1 MADTKQLFEIL
12 VKQIKLDS
20 LLSSKASFADG
31 KLTKLEVH
39 KNSKRW
45 TFFFEFNDVLPFDEF
60 LTFVKALKA
69 SFDGIA
75 QVDFEISTKKA
86 QLREKDIK
94 DYWNYVLN
102 DCGVNS
108 PMVISRISQT
118 PPYMQDGQVFFDVSN
133 DFMAD
138 IIDGNLMNGLQSE
151 YSSLGFPDFK
161 IRTNIDQNKS
171 QEKEAAMKAA
181 NAEKAK
187 QFQAKAKEASE
198 KKAAKPAGN
207 VSKVGRKIPDDQEI
221 TQMVDIIEE
230 DRGKVVEG
238 YVFDIDVRKLK
249 SGRSLLILKVTDYTS
264 SFSIK
269 KFSNGEDDE
278 NFFNSLD
285 KGAWIRVR
293 GSVQEDNFSRELV
306 IMAQDI
312 NVIKHES
319 RQDTAEEDNK
329 RIELH
334 AHTNMSQMDAIPS
347 ATDLIKRASDWG
359 QPAIAIT
366 DHHALQAFPE
376 AFSAGK
382 KFGVKIAYGVEIDLV
397 DEGNPIAYNLR
408 DQKLAGSEYV
418 IFDTE
423 TTGLSAVYDSII
435 EIGATK
441 MKNGEVIDRFDKF
454 INPGHPLSEVT
465 TNLTSITTEMVENAP
480 DESVIIGEFMD
491 FIGDDILVGH
501 NVTFDMGFM
510 NAALTRMGRNRLSMP
525 VIDTLEMSRTL
536 HSEYRNHKLDSL
548 AKRYNI
554 VLEHH
559 HRADSDAE
567 TTGYLMYKLF
577 DELEDKFGT
586 DNVSQLNDHIGGD
599 EAYKQARPSHA
610 ILLAQTQ
617 AGLKNM
623 FKIVSY
629 SMTQYYYRTA
639 RVPRRLLNK
648 YREGII
654 VGSACENGEVFT
666 SMMQKGYDETRELA
680 QYYDYLEVMPRSLY
694 QHLIDIKIIKDEAA
708 LQEILKNIVKLGKE
722 LKKPVVATGDV
733 HYIDEHDKVYRD
745 IVIKAV
751 KSNAL
756 ARRPQLPDVQFRTT
770 NEMFDE
776 FSYMDQATEQEIIVD
791 NPKKIMDSIEEIS
804 PVKDKLYT
812 PKMDGAEDEI
822 RELTMNKAH
831 ELYGDPLPEL
841 VQKRMDRELKS
852 IIGNGFSVIYL
863 IAQRLV
869 YKSNKDGYLVG
880 SRGSVGSSFVA
891 TMTGI
896 TEVNPLPPHYRCPEC
911 KYSEFFTKG
920 EVGSGYD
927 LPDKKCP
934 KCGADLEKDG
944 QDIPF
949 ETFLGFK
956 GDKVPDIDLN
966 FSGDYQPVAHNYTK
980 VLFGED
986 HVFRAGTIGTIADRT
1001 AFGYVKNYEELT
1013 GQNLRNAEEER
1024 LAIGSTGVKRT
1035 TGQHPAGIIVVPD
1048 YMDIFDFTPI
1058 QYPADDQ
1065 SALWKT
1071 THFDFHSIH
1080 DNILKLDILGHDDPT
1095 MIRMLQDLSGIDP
1108 KTLPVKDPG
1117 VMELFRSTDS
1127 LDVTPEQI
1135 FSKTGTLGVPEFG
1148 TRFVR
1153 GMLEKTHP
1161 TTFAELLQISGLS
1174 HGTDVWLGN
1183 AEELIDKGV
1192 VTLKDVIGC
1201 RDNIMMDLI
1210 HYGMDSQMAFQIMEH
1225 VRKGRGIPDDWK
1237 QAMKDA
1243 EVPDWYIDSCLK
1255 IKYMFPRAHATAY
1268 IIMALRIAY
1277 FKVHYP
1283 LYYYSAYFT
1292 VRADDFDLVAMTTGK
1307 EAVKASM
1314 KAINDKGMDASTKEK
1329 NLLTVLELANEC
1341 LERGFKI
1348 KMVDIEKSDAFEFKI
1363 IDDKTLLAPF
1373 NAIPGLGDNVA
1384 KQIIAAREEQPFLS
1398 KQDLGTRGK
1407 VSKTVIEYMTENH
1420 VLDDM
1425 PDENQLSL
1433 F

>member
-1 MADTKQLFEIL
+1 MSDTKQLFEIL

-20 LLSSKASFADG
+20 LLGSNDSFVDG
-31 KLTKLEVH
+31 KLNKLEVH

-45 TFFFEFNDVLPFDEF
+45 TFYFEFKDVLPFNEF
-60 LTFVKALKA
+60 LTFVKALRA
-69 SFDGIA
+69 SFEGIA
-75 QVDFEISTKKA
+75 QVNFEIATTNA
-86 QLREKDIK
+86 ELREKDIK
-94 DYWNYVLN
+94 EYWNYVLN
-102 DCGVNS
+102 DCTIDS
-108 PMVISRISQT
+108 PMVLDKISQT
-118 PPYMQDGQVFFDVSN
+118 PPRIENGQVFLDVSN
-133 DFMAD
+133 GFMAD
-138 IIDGNLMNGLQSE
+138 FVDGKIINGLQSE

-161 IRTNIDQNKS
+161 IRTNIDEDKS
-171 QEKEAAMKAA
+171 QAKEAAIKAA
-181 NAEKAK
+181 NAEKTK
-187 QFQAKAKEASE
+187 QLQAKAKEVSE

-207 VSKVGRKIPDDQEI
+207 VSKVGRKIPDDQEV
-221 TQMVDIIEE
+221 TQMADIVEE
-230 DRGKVVEG
+230 ERNKIVEG

-306 IMAQDI
+306 VMAQDI
-312 NVIKHES
+312 NVIKHQS
-319 RQDTAEEDNK
+319 RQDTAEDDNK

-359 QPAIAIT
+359 QTGIAIT

-376 AFSAGK
+376 AYNAGK
-382 KFGVKIAYGVEIDLV
+382 KFGVKIGYGVEIDLV

-408 DQKLAGSEYV
+408 DQKLEGSEYV

-441 MKNGEVIDRFDKF
+441 MKDGEVIDRFDKF
-454 INPGHPLSEVT
+454 INPGHPLSEIT
-465 TNLTSITTEMVENAP
+465 TNLTSITTDMVKDAP
-480 DESVIIGEFMD
+480 DETVIVGEFMD

-510 NAALTRMGRNRLSMP
+510 NAALRRMGRERLSMP

-577 DELEDKFGT
+577 VELEDKFGT
-586 DNVSQLNDHIGGD
+586 NNVEQLNDHIGGE

-610 ILLAQTQ
+610 ILIAKTQ

-666 SMMQKGYDETRELA
+666 SMMQKGYDDTRELA
-680 QYYDYLEVMPRSLY
+680 EYYDYLEVMPRSLY
-694 QHLIDIKIIKDEAA
+694 QHLIDIKIIKDENA
-708 LQEILKNIVKLGKE
+708 LKEILKNIVKLGKE
-722 LKKPVVATGDV
+722 LNKPVVATGDV
-733 HYIDEHDKVYRD
+733 HYLDPHDKVYRD

-756 ARRPQLPDVQFRTT
+756 ARRPELPDVQFRTT

-776 FSYMDQATEQEIIVD
+776 FDYMGPEIAQEIIVD
-791 NPKKIMDSIEEIS
+791 NPKKIMDSIDEMS

-822 RELTMNKAH
+822 QNLTMNKAH

-934 KCGADLEKDG
+934 KCGADLAKDG

-1013 GQNLRNAEEER
+1013 GQNLRNAEKER
-1024 LAIGSTGVKRT
+1024 LAMGSTGVKRT

-1117 VMELFRSTDS
+1117 VMELFRGTDS
-1127 LDVTPEQI
+1127 LGVKPEQI

-1183 AEELIDKGV
+1183 AEELIDKGI
-1192 VTLKDVIGC
+1192 VTLKEVIGC

-1243 EVPDWYIDSCLK
+1243 DVPDWYIDSCLK

-1307 EAVKASM
+1307 DAVKASM

-1341 LERGFKI
+1341 LERGFTI

-1363 IDDKTLLAPF
+1363 IDDHTLLAPF

-1420 VLDDM
+1420 VLDGM